1 MPDIRIIAVPPG
13 EAPLWVREKWVGL
26 KLPLAVGT
34 RAVEARGV
42 GVLTAPKSFFA
53 FLGALFRGE
62 THVTTGYVARAD
74 VAVDLLEAASPDAAK
89 WWRENTPQLL
99 ERRRLFI
106 FDKDSCEPVNA

>member
-26 KLPLAVGT
+26 KLPLAIGK
-34 RAVEARGV
+34 RAVQARSV

-53 FLGALFRGE
+53 FLGALFRGQ
-62 THVTTGYVARAD
+62 THVSAGYVVRAA
-74 VAVDLLEAASPDAAK
+74 VAVEILESASPDAAK

-99 ERRRLFI
+99 ARDRLFI
-106 FDKDSCEPVNA
+106 FRKETCELLSA